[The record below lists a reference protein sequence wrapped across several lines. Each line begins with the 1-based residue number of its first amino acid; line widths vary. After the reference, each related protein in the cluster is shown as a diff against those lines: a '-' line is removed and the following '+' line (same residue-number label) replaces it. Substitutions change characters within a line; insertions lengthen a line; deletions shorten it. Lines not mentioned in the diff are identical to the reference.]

1 MITMNIGKEIF
12 IKGINILP
20 SFLTNIV
27 ERYEIIN
34 LSIPLDIIK
43 KQNNSNNIIFLS
55 NSDTPKVDILINY
68 R

>member
-34 LSIPLDIIK
+34 LSIPLGIIK
-43 KQNNSNNIIFLS
+43 K
-55 NSDTPKVDILINY
+55 
-68 R
+68 

>member
-1 MITMNIGKEIF
+1 MNIGKEIF
-12 IKGINILP
+12 IKGINILS